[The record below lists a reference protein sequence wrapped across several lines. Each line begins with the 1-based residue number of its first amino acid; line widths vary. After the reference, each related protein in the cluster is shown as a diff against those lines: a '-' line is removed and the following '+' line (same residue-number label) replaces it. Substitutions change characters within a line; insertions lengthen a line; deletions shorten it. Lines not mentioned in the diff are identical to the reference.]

1 MPLSFD
7 ASNWDEDRLR
17 QEIAIRLPEGWGF
30 NIVASEE
37 QTYWISSAT
46 DDQQLEVWSNPALTI
61 QLALLNLL
69 GWLEIRNSSLSD
81 SSPWVRK
88 RGELNSQRVHDLDY
102 SKVYVQE
109 EIPDLDPAEIDAV
122 VRANSPKTDT

>member
-37 QTYWISSAT
+37 QTHWISSAT

-88 RGELNSQRVHDLDY
+88 RGELNSQRVHDLAY

>member
-17 QEIAIRLPEGWGF
+17 QEIAIRLPDGWGF
-30 NIVASEE
+30 NVLPSEE
-37 QTYWISSAT
+37 QTHWISSVV
-46 DDQQLEVWSNPALTI
+46 DDQKVEVWSSSGLTL
-61 QLALLNLL
+61 QLVLLNLL
-69 GWLEIRNSSLSD
+69 GWLEVRNTSLSD

-88 RGELNSQRVHDLDY
+88 RGELNSQRVHDLAY

-109 EIPDLDPAEIDAV
+109 EVPDLDPVEIDAV
-122 VRANSPKTDT
+122 VSANSPKVDT